1 MKFAC
6 LIFATALAVCARPA
20 AEPDF
25 SGSWKLNSELS
36 RIGALP
42 VAPAAVLEVEHR
54 DGKLRCTETPLAW
67 SATLDGKSV
76 RNESEGVKT
85 NVILKWEG
93 SALLINALVS
103 GARGD
108 YTQMDRWKLSRGG
121 STLTILRQIVRR
133 TGESESTLVYERP
146 VRAAP
151 GAPPKLLSYVVPEGT
166 KIPLV
171 LINSVSTKQ
180 SLEGDRVYLS
190 TAFPILSGG
199 RVVIPPGSYV
209 EGTLTHVRRP
219 GRVKGRGELFLR
231 FDSLTL
237 PNGVTRD
244 FRSRVGSIDG
254 ETAGEFDR
262 TEGKI
267 SSEGN
272 KSGDAQTV
280 GEAAAT
286 GASVGAIAGGASG
299 RYGMGT
305 GVGAAAGAAAGLMGV
320 LLTRGPEVML
330 VKGNTIEMVL
340 DRQLSFDQNELDAPA
355 RR

>member
-1 MKFAC
+1 MKLAC
-6 LIFATALAVCARPA
+6 LILAPVVVCAAAA

-25 SGSWKLNSELS
+25 SGTWKLNHERS
-36 RIGALP
+36 RLGALP
-42 VAPAAVLEVEHR
+42 VAPAGVLEIEHR
-54 DGKLRCTETPLAW
+54 AGKVQCLEEPLAW
-67 SATLDGKSV
+67 SATLDGKAFRSQSAGIV
-76 RNESEGVKT
+76 ANI
-85 NVILKWEG
+85 ILKWEG

-103 GARGD
+103 GERGD
-108 YTQMDRWKLSRGG
+108 YTRMDRWKLSRDG

-146 VRAAP
+146 VQVAPVAAAKP
-151 GAPPKLLSYVVPEGT
+151 RLYVVPEGT
-166 KIPLV
+166 RIPLV

-180 SLEGDRVYLS
+180 SFEGDRVYLS
-190 TAFPILSGG
+190 TAFPIMCEG

-209 EGTLTHVRRP
+209 AGTLTHVRRP

-254 ETAGEFDR
+254 ETAAEFDR
-262 TEGKI
+262 AEGKI

-286 GASVGAIAGGASG
+286 GASVGTIAGGAAG
-299 RYGMGT
+299 RYGMGA
-305 GVGAAAGAAAGLMGV
+305 GVGAAAGAAAGIMGV
-320 LLTRGPEVML
+320 LLSRGPEVML
-330 VKGNTIEMVL
+330 AKGNTLEMVL
-340 DRQLSFDQNELDAPA
+340 DRPLSFAQVELDAIAP
-355 RR
+355 R